1 MGPMII
7 SSSTGCHIE
16 GSLFWFDDPVP
27 GDICF
32 LSAMSRERILPWGG
46 KLMVSEDLGRIL
58 SISSQGYRRNNSVVC
73 PYQHPFSI
81 GSYEIEFLPAGAALG
96 SASIHVR
103 SPAWSLL
110 YAPHAMPLQ
119 KPLTA
124 LTALKKADI
133 LVLRAVSPNL
143 RFPSPHRKEQLRSL
157 VEYSQSFYAK
167 HDFYPLIVCD
177 ALGCAQEI
185 TQYLGEL
192 GIKVALSSQIYQFT
206 KLYREAGVDL
216 GSCWSHYHQKY
227 FRRKVLIVS
236 PHSLARLKLSAS
248 FRRSMIYV
256 TGDLS
261 SYQRHKDQG
270 AFEKLYFLNYHS
282 TLEDIEAVIAATS
295 AHRVV
300 LTGPY
305 IRHYKEQLHSRIPS
319 IDLMSSYPN
328 RQPTLAD
335 LM

>member
-32 LSAMSRERILPWGG
+32 LSAMPRERVLPWGA

-58 SISSQGYRRNNSVVC
+58 TISSKGYRRNNSVVC
-73 PYQHPFSI
+73 LYQHPFSI

-96 SASIHVR
+96 SASIHIN
-103 SPAWSLL
+103 SPGWSLL

-124 LTALKKADI
+124 LTVLKKADI
-133 LVLRAVSPNL
+133 LVLRASSPDL
-143 RFPSPHRKEQLRSL
+143 SFQVPHRKEQLRSL
-157 VEYSQSFYAK
+157 AEYCLSFYAQ
-167 HDFYPLIVCD
+167 HNFYPLIVCE

-185 TQYLGEL
+185 NQYLGEQS
-192 GIKVALSSQIYQFT
+192 IKVALSSQIYQFT

-216 GSCWSHYHQKY
+216 GSHWSHYHQKY
-227 FRRKVLIVS
+227 FRKKAVIVS
-236 PHSLARLKLSAS
+236 PQSLPRLKLSAF

-256 TGDLS
+256 TGDLI

-270 AFEKLYFLNYHS
+270 DFERLYFLNYHS
-282 TLEDIEAVIAATS
+282 TIEDIEAAITATS
-295 AHRVV
+295 PHRVV

-305 IRHYKEQLHSRIPS
+305 IRHYKEQLGSRIPS
-319 IDLMSSYPN
+319 LNLAASYPN